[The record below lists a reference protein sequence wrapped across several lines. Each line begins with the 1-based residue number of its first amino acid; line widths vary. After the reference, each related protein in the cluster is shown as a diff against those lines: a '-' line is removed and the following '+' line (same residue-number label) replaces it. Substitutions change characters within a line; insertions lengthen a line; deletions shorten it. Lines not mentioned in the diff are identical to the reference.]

1 MKRLLSIILLLCIVV
16 LNSCRPD
23 PLKNTQ
29 FFAIYGN
36 SISGKFDIHDY
47 HINSN
52 LNTLEFYAR
61 PSEIDYINL
70 DPIGTDRILHFS
82 TLGRKLMRSAS
93 PEETFAFE
101 RILEREQATESKY
114 QDYCHRLGRD
124 NDTMA
129 SAEFV
134 SAYIRGI
141 PSISADGELFGQPAG
156 TDLSNWFTFRDQ
168 NIIDLWGTDL
178 SMSEQAD
185 KADVYQTPAEFFV
198 QGKMFPLT
206 LHLRLKSIPDEIT
219 LEELPVIRYVGDDVI
234 TVTISIPVTFE
245 RYWDWCKALYTNPL
259 AEEKF
264 SDGEI
269 RIAVPFIRK

>member
-1 MKRLLSIILLLCIVV
+1 MRIINIIPLLWV
-16 LNSCRPD
+16 LVTFVSGCAPIREE
-23 PLKNTQ
+23 KKAV
-29 FFAIYGN
+29 FAIYGN
-36 SISGKFDIHDY
+36 SISGEYDIFPSTIESNSIEFGAQPTE
-47 HINSN
+47 INYMN
-52 LNTLEFYAR
+52 LN
-61 PSEIDYINL
+61 PS
-70 DPIGTDRILHFS
+70 GTDRVLYYS
-82 TLGRKLMRSAS
+82 TVDRKLPSSAT
-93 PEETFAFE
+93 PIEAFAYE

-114 QDYCHRLGRD
+114 QDYCHRLGRE
-124 NDTMA
+124 NDLTA
-129 SAEFV
+129 SSAFV

-141 PSISADGELFGQPAG
+141 PSISADGELFGQPAE

-245 RYWDWCKALYTNPL
+245 RYWDWCKALYNNPL